1 MPEREIL
8 VRKRLI
14 FALLLFS
21 LLEALVACGGSPPT
35 TISGGPSPTSTSGEP
50 SPTPTNEEPSPTS
63 TSSQTISKDELFT
76 GFCNAILHLDWNTAY
91 SYTSGGYRQN
101 ATVYTLRTVDIEP
114 AIDDIDP
121 KQCSMTADS
130 TSDRKAT
137 LVITGVLS
145 GTNDDGSTWS
155 HPVEFDIPVD
165 LIQDPD
171 GWKID
176 VFDSVD
182 ATRKFLDG

>member
-1 MPEREIL
+1 MKKEL
-8 VRKRLI
+8 H
-14 FALLLFS
+14 FALLLVS
-21 LLEALVACGGSPPT
+21 LLLAALVACGGPP
-35 TISGGPSPTSTSGEP
+35 SNGGPSSSGG
-50 SPTPTNEEPSPTS
+50 
-63 TSSQTISKDELFT
+63 TSSTNTGSQPISKDELFT
-76 GFCNAILHLDWNTAY
+76 SFCNAILHLDWNTAY
-91 SYTSGGYRQN
+91 SYTSSGYRQN

-137 LVITGVLS
+137 IVITGVLS

-182 ATRKFLDG
+182 TTRKFLDG